1 MISADCSRILDET
14 ARAYGFSESVRKADK
29 ESLEEL
35 LGCAVDIA
43 KKLHLLYVNT
53 ATVSVESGRN
63 QHKYVVQIDFAL
75 VTGETSPSLV
85 SLKQA
90 MRNVKISADGRV
102 AVLDSAKFS
111 EKENMFTCQYEF
123 LSTHSAEKP
132 HRFSTTV
139 AAKKTNRTPIPNIS
153 KVSAPTYASSGSK
166 QKTFTVVE
174 KKRPTLD
181 DDDDD
186 NEVDAEAASLNEEDL
201 FAKKPTEHQKKRLNL
216 GGGCG
221 RFQVRKTLPLL
232 RSNKKLFERSSST
245 RRCLKRN
252 KHVLHHFIFHKCK
265 LYEHPVQQQ

>member
-90 MRNVKISADGRV
+90 MRNVKISADGRA

-166 QKTFTVVE
+166 QKTFAVVE

-181 DDDDD
+181 DDGDDD

-201 FAKKPTEHQKKRLNL
+201 FAKKPTEHQKKRAKSWWWLWPFSSSKNAAL
-216 GGGCG
+216 TPEQQETI
-221 RFQVRKTLPLL
+221 RALEFDKTLFE
-232 RSNKKLFERSSST
+232 KK
-245 RRCLKRN
+245 
-252 KHVLHHFIFHKCK
+252 
-265 LYEHPVQQQ
+265 